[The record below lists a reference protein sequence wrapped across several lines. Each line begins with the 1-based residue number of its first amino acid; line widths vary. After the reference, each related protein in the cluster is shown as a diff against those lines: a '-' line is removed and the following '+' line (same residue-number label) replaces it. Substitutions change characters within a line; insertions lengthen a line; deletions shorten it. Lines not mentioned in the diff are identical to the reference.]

1 VADSTAIRDVSK
13 LLTGSLLAKL
23 FGVAALMLFSR
34 VLPRDE
40 MAVFPAY
47 LTLIGIPS
55 LFLSFGAFQTLIR
68 KLPSLVREDFAEA
81 RSLAMTT
88 SVVIVAGTI
97 LVCLLS
103 LPFSGRIAVY
113 FFRNAG
119 EAWIVRL
126 SLVGCVAL
134 TLSKITEFMMW
145 GLGRFG
151 ETSLIQIAESIVR
164 PSLTVTLY
172 FAFGLEGIVAGLVAA
187 QIVMAI
193 LSLWYVRDMLSG
205 GRPSVYPLRRLFRE
219 SFPFYI
225 DNYLW
230 YLKGDGDTLLVAFLG
245 PSVLA
250 EYYIARNLYTNVL
263 IGWYSL
269 DKVVLERLARLG
281 QMSDAFRARAAEIH
295 TRVSE
300 TAVPAMMLVI
310 AVAPYGLL
318 VLAGAKYADATWP
331 AVALLV
337 VALIQF
343 VNIAINRA
351 VFVGLPGTY
360 RLSAS
365 AVEAAAVLIAA
376 GCLVPTQGIMGV
388 AFARIVGPVA
398 GGVFGYALLRQK
410 FDLSLPWQPTLCALA
425 ASAPG
430 TLIILLCA
438 PLAHGAGAAV
448 LDAAAACVFWLTAF
462 ALLSYALNRPAF
474 DAAASF
480 LSRRYRAVFSP

>member
-1 VADSTAIRDVSK
+1 VADSTAIKDVSR
-13 LLTGSLLAKL
+13 LLSGSLVAKL
-23 FGVAALMLFSR
+23 FGVVALMLFSR
-34 VLPRDE
+34 VLPKDE

-68 KLPSLVREDFAEA
+68 KLPSLVREDFAQA

-88 SVVIVAGTI
+88 SVVIVAGTV
-97 LVCLLS
+97 LVCLLA
-103 LPFSGRIAVY
+103 LPFSDRIAVY

-126 SLVGCVAL
+126 SLLGCVAL
-134 TLSKITEFMMW
+134 TVSKITEFMMW
-145 GLGRFG
+145 GLARFG
-151 ETSLIQIAESIVR
+151 ETSLVQIIESIVR

-172 FAFGLEGIVAGLVAA
+172 FACGLEGIVAGLVAS
-187 QIVMAI
+187 QIVMASI
-193 LSLWYVRDMLSG
+193 SLWYVRDMLPG
-205 GRPSVYPLRRLFRE
+205 GWPSVYPLRRLFRD

-245 PSVLA
+245 PAALA
-250 EYYIARNLYTNVL
+250 EYYIAKNLYTNVL

-281 QMSDAFRARAAEIH
+281 QMSDAFRARAADIH
-295 TRVSE
+295 VRVSE
-300 TAVPAMMLVI
+300 CVVPAMMLVI

-318 VLAGAKYADATWP
+318 VLAGARYVDATWP
-331 AVALLV
+331 AVALLA

-360 RLSAS
+360 RLSTS

-376 GCLVPTQGIMGV
+376 LCLVPAEGIMGV
-388 AFARIVGPVA
+388 ALARIVGPVA
-398 GGVFGYALLRQK
+398 GGAFGYALLRQK
-410 FDLSLPWQPTLCALA
+410 FDLCLPWHPTLYALA

-430 TLIILLCA
+430 TVTVLLFA
-438 PLAHGAGAAV
+438 PAAHGAGAAV
-448 LDAAAACVFWLTAF
+448 LDAAGAGILWLAAF
-462 ALLSYALNRPAF
+462 AVLSYALNRPAF
-474 DAAASF
+474 DAAVSF
-480 LSRRYRAVFSP
+480 LSRRYRAVFSL